1 MKQLII
7 CICVLIAAASC
18 ELISSTDSSAGNQNS
33 SESVSQPPGNSDDS
47 ITVFLTGNMLGSLK
61 PCGCSGG
68 QLGGLDRRP
77 AVFNTVPVDK
87 RLLIDTGSLV
97 ENQSDQDVFKF
108 IITIESLKYIDYDI
122 VNLTKQDIEMA
133 KKYGQLDNSSV
144 GYISSYETDEKF
156 PRGNRYEYS
165 LNGGKINISVVSFDP
180 LEKPVEYIKDL
191 FPVEPDKKSVNI
203 LIINNYSDEIIAS
216 ISGLGIVDCLI
227 CPVKTDEP
235 AVISDPGARPLVCAV
250 GRFGRHIAKL
260 VIKNNPDGN
269 IKLSFGDIPVRE
281 EIKQDSYLIG
291 LYKTYQDMVKSA
303 NLIEQNP
310 RFTLP
315 DNLKY
320 AGSKSC
326 SSADCHLI
334 QWVIWSENLHSHAYA
349 TLEEVGSQYD
359 PECIV
364 CHVVG
369 YKYVS
374 GFKSAE
380 KTPELEN
387 VGCEYC
393 HGPGSAH
400 NKSPYENKMTPIPD
414 KIKLC
419 LQCHT
424 PEHSGDFAGNEE
436 EKIEI
441 IKHWEEPIVFSDVK

>member
-1 MKQLII
+1 
-7 CICVLIAAASC
+7 
-18 ELISSTDSSAGNQNS
+18 
-33 SESVSQPPGNSDDS
+33 
-47 ITVFLTGNMLGSLK
+47 
-61 PCGCSGG
+61 
-68 QLGGLDRRP
+68 
-77 AVFNTVPVDK
+77 
-87 RLLIDTGSLV
+87 
-97 ENQSDQDVFKF
+97 
-108 IITIESLKYIDYDI
+108 
-122 VNLTKQDIEMA
+122 
-133 KKYGQLDNSSV
+133 
-144 GYISSYETDEKF
+144 
-156 PRGNRYEYS
+156 
-165 LNGGKINISVVSFDP
+165 
-180 LEKPVEYIKDL
+180 
-191 FPVEPDKKSVNI
+191 
-203 LIINNYSDEIIAS
+203 
-216 ISGLGIVDCLI
+216 
-227 CPVKTDEP
+227 
-235 AVISDPGARPLVCAV
+235 
-250 GRFGRHIAKL
+250 
-260 VIKNNPDGN
+260 
-269 IKLSFGDIPVRE
+269 
-281 EIKQDSYLIG
+281 
-291 LYKTYQDMVKSA
+291 MVKSA